1 MTEVRT
7 TVEYLF
13 GEKTLIKLLIY
24 SNKTDDM
31 FETNPITVILC
42 YFPEMKVYGTLNR
55 HPGFQQ
61 RHKMIQKEP

>member
-13 GEKTLIKLLIY
+13 GEKNIKLLIY

-31 FETNPITVILC
+31 FETNPITVILSYC
-42 YFPEMKVYGTLNR
+42 PEMKVYGTLNR
-55 HPGFQQ
+55 HSGFQQ
-61 RHKMIQKEP
+61 RHKMIEKEP